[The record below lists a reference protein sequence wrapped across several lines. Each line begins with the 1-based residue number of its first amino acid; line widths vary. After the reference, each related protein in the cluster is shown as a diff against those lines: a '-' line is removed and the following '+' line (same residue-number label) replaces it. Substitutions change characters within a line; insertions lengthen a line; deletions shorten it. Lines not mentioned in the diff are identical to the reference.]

1 MLRAV
6 WENKYFA
13 RPKVEQDINFPTLRV
28 AKYNAS
34 ESYCNLIFLLLY
46 IFELLKQEDIQFIEL
61 SSIYLLSRRD
71 VMSMEKSSAARH
83 VPISIYGTVF
93 VNNIIRIFLSVESY
107 SRFKIYLYFRK
118 KNYRYII
125 KLYIILHLL

>member
-1 MLRAV
+1 MCSSFLRRCILLRAV

-34 ESYCNLIFLLLY
+34 ESYCNVIFLLLY
-46 IFELLKQEDIQFIEL
+46 TFELLKQEDIH

-71 VMSMEKSSAARH
+71 VTSMEKSSTQRH
-83 VPISIYGTVF
+83 APISIYGTVF
-93 VNNIIRIFLSVESY
+93 VTNIIRIFLSVESY

-125 KLYIILHLL
+125 